1 MVNKLLEIAKQT
13 GADTQIWYASDL
25 NIKPCQ
31 SCYGCKKDERCVIED
46 DMQEIYKSLAQA
58 DALVFGSPIYMGQ
71 MTAQAKTFID
81 RLFAQYHPK
90 FSPQYKEKSQM
101 KLVLVFTQGN
111 PNQALFQPYC
121 DYTKKMFQTLEFN
134 VKDMIIGAGTR
145 SQSVKEDTV
154 LAKTIINAATSL
166 IS

>member
-1 MVNKLLEIAKQT
+1 MLATTKQA
-13 GADTQIWYASDL
+13 GAQTQIWYTSDL

-31 SCYGCKKDERCVIED
+31 SCYGCKQDDQCVIND

-58 DALVFGSPIYMGQ
+58 DALIFGSPIYMGQ

-90 FSPQYKEKSQM
+90 FSPQYKEKPQK
-101 KLVLVFTQGN
+101 KLVVVFTQGN
-111 PNQALFQPYC
+111 PNQTLFQPYC

-134 VKDMIIGAGTR
+134 VQDMIIAAGTR
-145 SQSVKEDTV
+145 SQNVKEDTA
-154 LAKTIINAATSL
+154 LAKAIINAAASL
-166 IS
+166 TN